1 MSVCVSG
8 DWVKQVGP
16 QGVHT
21 DLNVADVTA
30 NDGLYVFRRVVG
42 ESHLATTSFTS
53 ITSRIGFDAI
63 VCVQT

>member
-1 MSVCVSG
+1 M
-8 DWVKQVGP
+8 KQVGP

-42 ESHLATTSFTS
+42 ENYLTSTSTT
-53 ITSRIGFDAI
+53 TSRIGFDAT